1 MTYSASK
8 IECVRFAGRHPTEG
22 IGCCAI
28 DNFQGFI
35 NDPDAPAYVQLK
47 HGDSGVGL
55 IKNRE
60 AVYYGPTNKDIF
72 LSYLYTGTF
81 SLDPMPNHAFLLSIT
96 KNQLYSSIGLKWLAI
111 LKENGFEFI
120 RTIDN
125 SVYSGS
131 RVSRDKKS
139 EATDLVYI
147 FGLFRN
153 IGSRRVTD
161 PFDPPAKWKALPEPS
176 MDDFDRWEVLKGRT
190 HGLTKAQATGAEAR
204 PEGPEASEEAEE
216 DYEVCNG
223 EDCFALACDYEEDGF
238 DADIYS

>member
-1 MTYSASK
+1 MAYSASK

-55 IKNRE
+55 IKKRE

-81 SLDPMPNHAFLLSIT
+81 SLEPMPNHAFLLSIT
-96 KNQLYSSIGLKWLAI
+96 KTQLHSAIGLKWLAI
-111 LKENGFEFI
+111 LKENGFEFV

-139 EATDLVYI
+139 EAIDLVYI

-153 IGSRRVTD
+153 IGETRVSD
-161 PFDPPAKWKALPEPS
+161 PFDPPAEWKALPEPS
-176 MDDFDRWEVLKGRT
+176 MDDFDRWEVLKGMT

-216 DYEVCNG
+216 DYE
-223 EDCFALACDYEEDGF
+223 EDCCDCEDCL
-238 DADIYS
+238 SC